1 MLDQSYDSMLN
12 FVSNYRYLFINHVEK
27 IRANT
32 YNPLLN
38 LLDYIY
44 LTVSYFCMITF
55 CYISKY
61 KEETFL
67 FLNALLKKVR

>member
-12 FVSNYRYLFINHVEK
+12 FVSNFRYLFINHVEK
-27 IRANT
+27 IRART
-32 YNPLLN
+32 YNPLLK

-55 CYISKY
+55 CDIAKY
-61 KEETFL
+61 KDETFL
-67 FLNALLKKVR
+67 FLNSLLKKVR

>member
-27 IRANT
+27 IMANT

-55 CYISKY
+55 CDISKY